1 MEVLLSVKFEAFTYA
16 RNWCLYKRGIY
27 QTIRFFSLKTGV
39 ENMRNRASFIQYC
52 FVYIIVYTSQ
62 IIIEMNK

>member
-39 ENMRNRASFIQYC
+39 ENMRNRASFILIRI
-52 FVYIIVYTSQ
+52 VLYIL
-62 IIIEMNK
+62 

>member
-39 ENMRNRASFIQYC
+39 ENMRNRASFILILFCIYYSLH
-52 FVYIIVYTSQ
+52 VANNHRN
-62 IIIEMNK
+62 E